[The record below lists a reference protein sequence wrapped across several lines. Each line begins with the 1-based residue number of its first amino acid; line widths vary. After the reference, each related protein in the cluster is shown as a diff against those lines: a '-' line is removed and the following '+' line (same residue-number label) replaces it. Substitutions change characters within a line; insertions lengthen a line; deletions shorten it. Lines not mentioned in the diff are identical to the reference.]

1 MCDYKNILLKSPI
14 PWVII
19 KLQDNHA
26 IIKQSN
32 RAYKLSITEEY
43 ASVVEEILILM
54 NLKHGYPLYT
64 KNSRE
69 LNFVSK
75 RMIKKRHIII
85 LKIIFLDK
93 LSYGIIR
100 L

>member
-43 ASVVEEILILM
+43 TSVID
-54 NLKHGYPLYT
+54 NL
-64 KNSRE
+64 
-69 LNFVSK
+69 
-75 RMIKKRHIII
+75 
-85 LKIIFLDK
+85 
-93 LSYGIIR
+93 
-100 L
+100 